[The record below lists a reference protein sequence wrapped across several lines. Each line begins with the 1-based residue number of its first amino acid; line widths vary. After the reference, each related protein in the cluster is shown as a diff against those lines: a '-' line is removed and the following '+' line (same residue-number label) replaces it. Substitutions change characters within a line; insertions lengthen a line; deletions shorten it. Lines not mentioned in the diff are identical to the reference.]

1 VAEKENRPEDRCN
14 QSCANATRIHRE
26 VIVQDVQKN
35 RRQYRG
41 RESHKTPVKSNTPP
55 MSWTRNATPMKCET
69 ETAVMNCTAT
79 GLTAVAEG

>member
-1 VAEKENRPEDRCN
+1 MAEKENRPEDRCN

-41 RESHKTPVKSNTPP
+41 RESHKTPGEKQHASDELDEERHADEVRD
-55 MSWTRNATPMKCET
+55 RNRGHELHCDR
-69 ETAVMNCTAT
+69 V
-79 GLTAVAEG
+79 